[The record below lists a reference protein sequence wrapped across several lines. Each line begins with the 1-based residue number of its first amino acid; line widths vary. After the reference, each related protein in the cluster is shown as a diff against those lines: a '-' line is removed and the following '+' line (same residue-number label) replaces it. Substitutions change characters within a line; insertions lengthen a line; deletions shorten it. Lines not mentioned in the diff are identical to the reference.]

1 MLNSRTYKL
10 TLVAL
15 MTALLSVS
23 AYLRIPTPIT
33 PITLQCEVVILGAM
47 LWGRKVTVS
56 ATVLYIIMGFAGLP
70 VFSGGGGIHYVITP
84 TFGYLLG
91 FILCALVARNGKS
104 AYLGLALIYA
114 TGIGYM
120 YIMGEVIL
128 GTPIAM
134 SAIAITSA
142 VTLPIDIILTYFTIK
157 TAKKLR
163 TP

>member
-23 AYLRIPTPIT
+23 AYLRIPTPVT

-56 ATVLYIIMGFAGLP
+56 ATVLYIIMGLAGLP

-91 FILCALVARNGKS
+91 FILCALVARNGKG

-120 YIMGEVIL
+120 YIIGEVIL

>member
-47 LWGRKVTVS
+47 LWGRKVAVS
-56 ATVLYIIMGFAGLP
+56 ATVLYIIMGLAGLP

-91 FILCALVARNGKS
+91 FILCALVAGNGKS

-120 YIMGEVIL
+120 YIIGEVIL

-142 VTLPIDIILTYFTIK
+142 ITLPIDVILTYFTIK

-163 TP
+163 TT